1 MSSRYDTY
9 IYDFRFL
16 DFLQKKKRD
25 EEMTQRIYGQSCI
38 ALISEVISIHESLT
52 ESLRSMKMAEYF
64 YYEAKQTLV
73 DEMRDVMDTQN
84 YQYGHKLSDHLD
96 TCIEEIKRVC
106 RKDIENVTR
115 LLELT
120 GVTIRDIDREYVFGL
135 SANRTEM
142 SAVTGIKM
150 IQQFLGYH

>member
-25 EEMTQRIYGQSCI
+25 EEMTQRIYGKSCI

-64 YYEAKQTLV
+64 YYEAKQDLV

-84 YQYGHKLSDHLD
+84 YQYGRELSDNLD

-106 RKDIENVTR
+106 RKDLQNVTR

>member
-16 DFLQKKKRD
+16 DLLQKKKRD
-25 EEMTQRIYGQSCI
+25 EEMTQRIYGRSSI
-38 ALISEVISIHESLT
+38 ALISKVNSIYQSLT
-52 ESLRSMKMAEYF
+52 DSLRSMKMAEYS
-64 YYEAKQTLV
+64 YYEAKQALV

-84 YQYGHKLSDHLD
+84 YQYGHELSDHLN
-96 TCIEEIKRVC
+96 TCIEEIKRIC
-106 RKDIENVTR
+106 RKDLENVAQ
-115 LLELT
+115 LIELT

-142 SAVTGIKM
+142 SAVTGMKI
-150 IQQFLGYH
+150 IQQFLGYR

>member
-1 MSSRYDTY
+1 MSSRYDTH
-9 IYDFRFL
+9 IYDFKFL
-16 DFLQKKKRD
+16 DFLQEKKRY
-25 EEMTQRIYGQSCI
+25 EERTQRIYGESSI

-64 YYEAKQTLV
+64 YYEAKQALV

-84 YQYGHKLSDHLD
+84 YQYGHELSDHLD
-96 TCIEEIKRVC
+96 TCIEEIKRIC
-106 RKDIENVTR
+106 RKDLQNVTR